1 MEQEYGN
8 GWAAGMESCV
18 EFSFTVREF
27 GHLLPRPQRGRE
39 HRGGSKV
46 KIIPVRSI
54 KDKYRQ
60 KLLCIHHFF
69 DKSALTWKI
78 IFSRLT
84 ANDSVNRALIP

>member
-18 EFSFTVREF
+18 EFAFTVREF
-27 GHLLPRPQRGRE
+27 GPLLPRPLTPSRKGRGNFLKLENVQTPGWGQKPRPQRGRE

-54 KDKYRQ
+54 E
-60 KLLCIHHFF
+60 
-69 DKSALTWKI
+69 
-78 IFSRLT
+78 
-84 ANDSVNRALIP
+84 